1 MNGTCSGRRRY
12 CEDIRQC
19 HQSHS
24 AGLPARS
31 TTWTQL
37 PAAKSYAS
45 LNYRNAINS
54 SPRDRQ
60 TDEETDSV
68 ATSAARHWRSTDCNC
83 TALVL
88 GRYRVT
94 GHKEG
99 INVPIFHSENNHF
112 WPERCGNRPTLL
124 SFSEYHLCGRICF
137 VQYIGWG
144 KNCWPLAAVSQNRR
158 HRVLLLVTSPN
169 DNLYY
174 WPA

>member
-1 MNGTCSGRRRY
+1 MKRRRKMREIDERY
-12 CEDIRQC
+12 VFRSTAVLRDIRQC

-68 ATSAARHWRSTDCNC
+68 ATSAARH
-83 TALVL
+83 
-88 GRYRVT
+88 
-94 GHKEG
+94 
-99 INVPIFHSENNHF
+99 
-112 WPERCGNRPTLL
+112 
-124 SFSEYHLCGRICF
+124 
-137 VQYIGWG
+137 
-144 KNCWPLAAVSQNRR
+144 
-158 HRVLLLVTSPN
+158 
-169 DNLYY
+169 
-174 WPA
+174 